1 MLGSVYTFLFHESFV
16 YAVCRN
22 SRQYYFVDTFYFEMV
37 VCLYFIMIHW
47 FRPMH
52 LFYLS
57 VIKIFNARI
66 CHYYLH
72 LCCYF
77 HLHLPF
83 VTMFCILAIILMS
96 TYHHYM
102 MDLTFVSVFLQVLQL
117 RKCNGSLYR
126 PVKGF

>member
-1 MLGSVYTFLFHESFV
+1 MFSVYTFLFHESFV

-22 SRQYYFVDTFYFEMV
+22 SRQHYFVDTFYFEMV

-72 LCCYF
+72 HCCYF

>member
-16 YAVCRN
+16 YVVCRN

-37 VCLYFIMIHW
+37 VYLYFIMIHW